1 MADVDVRRT
10 VPARLVEDI
19 DAEGQ
24 CEPGCVQHIANG
36 YFMACPGCAMQM
48 VLPVG
53 GSRGW
58 TVTAGDWTDPTTLSL
73 QPSIYH
79 PATGTP
85 KGCGWHGYLTGGVF
99 RSL

>member
-1 MADVDVRRT
+1 MASVDVRRT

-19 DAEGQ
+19 DAAGQ
-24 CEPGCVQHIANG
+24 CEPGCVQRIA
-36 YFMACPGCAMQM
+36 
-48 VLPVG
+48 
-53 GSRGW
+53 
-58 TVTAGDWTDPTTLSL
+58 AGDWTDPTTLSL

-85 KGCGWHGYLTGGVF
+85 KGCGWHGYLTGGVV

>member
-1 MADVDVRRT
+1 
-10 VPARLVEDI
+10 
-19 DAEGQ
+19 
-24 CEPGCVQHIANG
+24 
-36 YFMACPGCAMQM
+36 
-48 VLPVG
+48 VG

>member
-1 MADVDVRRT
+1 MASVDVRRT

-58 TVTAGDWTDPTTLSL
+58 SVAAGDW
-73 QPSIYH
+73 
-79 PATGTP
+79 TGTP